1 MLYKSQTKPAS
12 TDTETNTPT
21 YTRTDE
27 KDHIIFDP
35 PHVIFNMYFISLIS
49 IAALALAHGAR
60 SEREHIYHKLHL
72 TSNSVCRTTTWVFNA
87 QAKAPLVSDCQKME
101 KTLRKHGK
109 DGFLLH
115 GWDPADKQDD
125 YLILQTE
132 GTCNFGV
139 SIIDVNNAPAVI
151 ANGDIADL
159 LRDSIKYYSNGDHVS
174 GVGGVMPCKANWE
187 SFSAQKTAWSIF
199 AT

>member
-1 MLYKSQTKPAS
+1 M
-12 TDTETNTPT
+12 
-21 YTRTDE
+21 
-27 KDHIIFDP
+27 H
-35 PHVIFNMYFISLIS
+35 FISLIS

-60 SEREHIYHKLHL
+60 SEKEHVYSKTTF
-72 TSNSVCRTTTWVFNA
+72 TSSSMCRTTTWAFNA
-87 QAKAPLVSDCQKME
+87 QAKAPLVADCKNLE

-109 DGFLLH
+109 DGFVLH

-125 YLILQTE
+125 YLILQSS

-139 SIIDVNNAPAVI
+139 SIINVNNAPAVI

-159 LRDSIKYYSNGDHVS
+159 LRDSLKYYSNGDHVS
-174 GVGGVMPCKANWE
+174 GVGGIMPCKANWD
-187 SFSAQKTAWSIF
+187 SFSAQMTAWSIF